1 MFTSEQYDHGFRSAQ
16 WMEKNGGS
24 FASNLAK
31 AYYRADLGHAK
42 VLYENFPHIFA
53 LDEFKAVKKHYKV
66 LITLTQYRV
75 VTAESAEKAR
85 EVANQ
90 EYMDGKIDIDAYP
103 EFSCEECDALEGQ
116 ND

>member
-1 MFTSEQYDHGFRSAQ
+1 MFTNEQYDHGLRSAQ
-16 WMEKNGGS
+16 WMERNGGS

-31 AYYRADLGHAK
+31 AYYRADRGHAK

-53 LDEFKAVKKHYKV
+53 MEEFKTIKKHYKV

-75 VTAESAEKAR
+75 VTAESAEQAR
-85 EVANQ
+85 QVANQ
-90 EYMDGKIDIDAYP
+90 EYMDGKIDLDAYP

-116 ND
+116 NV